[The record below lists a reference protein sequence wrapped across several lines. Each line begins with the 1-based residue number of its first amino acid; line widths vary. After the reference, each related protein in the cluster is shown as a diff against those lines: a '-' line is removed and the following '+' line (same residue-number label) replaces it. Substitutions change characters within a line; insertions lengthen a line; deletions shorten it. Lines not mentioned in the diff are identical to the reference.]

1 MSTPTPALV
10 HAPLI
15 AFDLGELHALLTGL
29 PGDFPAPL
37 YRTLEQLQARLA
49 DYHRVAGTL
58 VTLDELTGLHDAI
71 VAPLDE
77 VEAQARARVL
87 SESMEHWC
95 HEVNRQMTPLREA
108 ITGEAVDNLAFDDDV
123 SWDA

>member
-1 MSTPTPALV
+1 MSSPTPALV

-15 AFDLGELHALLTGL
+15 SFDLGELNALLTGL

-37 YRTLEQLQARLA
+37 YRSLEQLHARLG

-58 VTLDELTGLHDAI
+58 VSLEELTAIYEAI
-71 VAPLDE
+71 VTPLDE

-108 ITGEAVDNLAFDDDV
+108 ITGEPADNLAFDDDV

>member
-1 MSTPTPALV
+1 MPTTLV
-10 HAPLI
+10 HAPQI
-15 AFDLGELHALLTGL
+15 SFDLGELDALLTGL

-37 YRTLEQLQARLA
+37 YRTLEELHTRLS
-49 DYHRVAGTL
+49 DYHRIAGTVVPRADL
-58 VTLDELTGLHDAI
+58 VALYEAI

-77 VEAQARARVL
+77 VEAQSRARVL

-108 ITGEAVDNLAFDDDV
+108 ITGEAADIAAFDDEG
-123 SWDA
+123 WDA

>member
-1 MSTPTPALV
+1 MSSPNLV

-15 AFDLGELHALLTGL
+15 NFDLGELDALLSGL
-29 PGDFPAPL
+29 PGDFPPAL
-37 YRTLEQLQARLA
+37 YPTLEQLHARLD

-58 VTLDELTGLHDAI
+58 VSPEELTALYEAI
-71 VAPLDE
+71 VVPLDE
-77 VEAQARARVL
+77 VQAQARARVL
-87 SESMEHWC
+87 SEAMEHWC

-108 ITGEAVDNLAFDDDV
+108 ITGEATDNLAFDDDA

>member
-1 MSTPTPALV
+1 MSMPTPALV

-15 AFDLGELHALLTGL
+15 AFDLGELDALLTGL
-29 PGDFPAPL
+29 PGDFPPAL
-37 YRTLEQLQARLA
+37 YRSLEQLHARLV

-58 VTLDELTGLHDAI
+58 VSLQDLTALYEAI

-77 VEAQARARVL
+77 VETQSRARVL

-108 ITGEAVDNLAFDDDV
+108 ITGEKADNLAFDDDV

>member
-1 MSTPTPALV
+1 MPSPALV

-15 AFDLGELHALLTGL
+15 AFDLGELDALLTGL
-29 PGDFPAPL
+29 PGDFPPAL
-37 YRTLEQLQARLA
+37 YGTLTQLHSRLA
-49 DYHRVAGTL
+49 DYHRVAGT
-58 VTLDELTGLHDAI
+58 VVPREELAALYEAI

-77 VEAQARARVL
+77 VEAQSRARVL
-87 SESMEHWC
+87 SEAMEHWC

-108 ITGEAVDNLAFDDDV
+108 ITGEATDNLAFDDDT